1 MKNIKPQPI
10 ARQNN
15 CRNATSAVIAHQA
28 EWTTTASHGNL
39 NFTVVWFGFSAEV
52 RHKQKPRPLPRS
64 GFSLFSASGSYF
76 NKPPLRCGDD
86 AANQPACVQKN
97 AELNAC

>member
-1 MKNIKPQPI
+1 MKNIMPQPI

-15 CRNATSAVIAHQA
+15 CRNETSAAIAHEA

-39 NFTVVWFGFSAEV
+39 NFTVVWFGFSKEV
-52 RHKQKPRPLPRS
+52 AINKNPDRYRGR
-64 GFSLFSASGSYF
+64 GFLFSASGSYF

-86 AANQPACVQKN
+86 AADKPACVQKN
-97 AELNAC
+97 AKLNAC